1 VSTVIYTLSLH
12 DALPICANRF
22 VSVPN
27 HRLRVFGSN
36 TMWRTERPPLGI
48 AVAGRNLPLAGS
60 NPCSRFGCGPVSTN
74 HTRPRSSVVIAYG
87 PERSEGVFHSLNTP
101 SPGL

>member
-74 HTRPRSSVVIAYG
+74 HTRPRSSVVI
-87 PERSEGVFHSLNTP
+87 RSEEHTSELQSRENLVC
-101 SPGL
+101 